1 MFRACLFGGIFLYVS
16 VPRRFLPLSLAH
28 HICNKQQN
36 KMIPEKLQ
44 TGMTAID
51 SHEVGPEQYAFITKI
66 MGLVLLLL
74 KRAMILAGNVV
85 KHRGG
90 DTVGAE
96 EVNQALMHEAM
107 AFFDSETLEQDLEEM
122 VAMLEEAIDEET
134 DLSDADAIGDHSD
147 ALIENLLDD
156 ASRAMSDSNDSEGD
170 GPRPPDDKECS
181 CEMCAAVENVREA
194 WDQWDVTDD
203 PVKAFLKQHL
213 DTIMAEELDM

>member
-1 MFRACLFGGIFLYVS
+1 
-16 VPRRFLPLSLAH
+16 
-28 HICNKQQN
+28 
-36 KMIPEKLQ
+36 MIPDKLQ
-44 TGMTAID
+44 TGVMAID
-51 SHEVGPEQYAFITKI
+51 SHDVGPEQYALITKI

-96 EVNQALMHEAM
+96 DVNQALMYEAM

-122 VAMLEEAIDEET
+122 VATLEEVIGEEP
-134 DLSDADAIGDHSD
+134 LSDADAIGDHSD

-156 ASRAMSDSNDSEGD
+156 ASRAMSGSSDSIDSTDSIDSEEDD
-170 GPRPPDDKECS
+170 GPGNPGDKVCS

-194 WDQWDVTDD
+194 WDQWNVSDD

-213 DTIMAEELDM
+213 DTIMVEGLHM

>member
-1 MFRACLFGGIFLYVS
+1 
-16 VPRRFLPLSLAH
+16 
-28 HICNKQQN
+28 
-36 KMIPEKLQ
+36 MIPDKLQ
-44 TGMTAID
+44 TGMVAID
-51 SHEVGPEQYAFITKI
+51 SHDVGAEQFTFITKV

-96 EVNQALMHEAM
+96 DVNQALMHEAM
-107 AFFDSETLEQDLEEM
+107 TFFDSETLEQDLEAM
-122 VAMLEEAIDEET
+122 VQMLEDSLDCDIDLT
-134 DLSDADAIGDHSD
+134 DADAIGEHSD

-156 ASRAMSDSNDSEGD
+156 ASRAMSDSNDSDDSSEDD
-170 GPRPPDDKECS
+170 GPRNPGDKECS

-213 DTIMAEELDM
+213 DTIMAEGLDM